1 VTDQWPATV
10 SSADLEAGK
19 PFGLLLGDLYG
30 GDLGATRPPATE
42 LDHPLDRVRLA
53 LEDRLDG
60 ALGRVADPARYARRL
75 GASLGRVPE
84 EDSLDAPAD
93 DDPLP
98 GQ

>member
-1 VTDQWPATV
+1 
-10 SSADLEAGK
+10 
-19 PFGLLLGDLYG
+19 LLLGDLYG

-42 LDHPLDRVRLA
+42 LHHLLDRVRLA

-60 ALGRVADPARYARRL
+60 ALGRVADPTRYTRRL
-75 GASLGRVPE
+75 GAALGRVPE

>member
-1 VTDQWPATV
+1 
-10 SSADLEAGK
+10 
-19 PFGLLLGDLYG
+19 LLLGDLYG

-42 LDHPLDRVRLA
+42 LHHLLDRVRLA

-60 ALGRVADPARYARRL
+60 ALGRVADPTRYARRL
-75 GASLGRVPE
+75 GAALGRVPE